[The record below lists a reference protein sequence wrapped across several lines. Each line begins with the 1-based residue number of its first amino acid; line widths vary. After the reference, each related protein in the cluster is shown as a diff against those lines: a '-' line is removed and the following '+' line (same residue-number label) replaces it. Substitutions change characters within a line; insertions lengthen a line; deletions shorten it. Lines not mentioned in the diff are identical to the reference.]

1 MPILNKGESFADG
14 QQVNGQR
21 LNDLIDNAT
30 ALPEFITSQTPIA
43 DPVANGDTLL
53 IHDASAAELR
63 KVSVQELFAGD
74 IAIATAS
81 VTTSTIN
88 APTGKD
94 IAMGPNDGTA
104 VTGSAFTSVDGITV
118 TVNSVNHGLLAGQ
131 FVSITASV
139 AAYSGTYVI
148 ASYTANSFTY
158 ITLSEQTPASGT
170 CSYTKQGTV
179 DINGNLMVENNVI
192 VGQDVGIAGSVQI
205 DQDLNVSGSINS
217 YGTANF
223 SGFVD
228 FTGSLKVNNQTA
240 YVLTGIVEHTIPYW
254 SATYAGYYD
263 TIYASPTFTKP
274 TDEIWILE
282 VVASSMGTG
291 YDFEY
296 AIRLGSQTY
305 LTGQYLSLHHY
316 QDSGGGGN
324 FFRNTE
330 THRYLFPTG
339 VVMTNETLKIDAWAG
354 NGSSMRMFATT
365 VTVGTVFTQATQ
377 KASVFRIYKYKT
389 AIVPTP

>member
-1 MPILNKGESFADG
+1 MPILNKGETFIDG
-14 QQVNGQR
+14 QQVSGQR

-30 ALPEFITSQTPIA
+30 ALPELITTQTPIA

-53 IHDASAAELR
+53 IHDASAADLR
-63 KVSVQELFAGD
+63 KVTVQELFAGD
-74 IAIATAS
+74 IAVNSST
-81 VTTSTIN
+81 VTTSVVN
-88 APTGKD
+88 AQAEAD
-94 IAMGPNDGTA
+94 IAINPNDGTT

-118 TVNSVNHGLLAGQ
+118 TVNSVAHGLVAGQ
-131 FVSITASV
+131 FVTIVASD
-139 AAYSGTYVI
+139 AAYSGTFVI

-158 ITLSEQTPASGT
+158 FTFSEQTPASGT
-170 CSYTKQGTV
+170 CSYTKKGAV
-179 DINGNLMVENNVI
+179 DINGNLMVEENLI

-205 DQDLNVSGSINS
+205 DGALNANGAINSSGSA
-217 YGTANF
+217 TF
-223 SGFVD
+223 SGFAD

-254 SATYAGYYD
+254 TATYAGYYD

-282 VVASSMGTG
+282 LMVSSMGTG

-296 AIRLGSQTY
+296 AVRLGSQTY

-330 THRYLFPTG
+330 THRYLFPAG
-339 VVMTNETLKIDAWAG
+339 VVFTNETLKIDAWAG

-389 AIVPTP
+389 AVVPTP

>member
-1 MPILNKGESFADG
+1 MPILNKGDTFNDG
-14 QQVNGQR
+14 EQVNGQR
-21 LNDLIDNAT
+21 LNDLVDNAT

-43 DPVANGDTLL
+43 APVANGDTLL
-53 IHDASAAELR
+53 IHDASAADLR
-63 KVSVQELFAGD
+63 KVTIQELFAGD
-74 IAIATAS
+74 IAVNSST
-81 VTTSTIN
+81 VTTSVFNGQTGADISIN
-88 APTGKD
+88 
-94 IAMGPNDGTA
+94 PNDGTTVA
-104 VTGSAFTSVDGITV
+104 GSAFTSVDGITV
-118 TVNSVNHGLLAGQ
+118 TVNSVAHGLVAGQ
-131 FVSITASV
+131 FVTIVASV
-139 AAYSGTYVI
+139 AAYSGTFVI

-158 ITLSEQTPASGT
+158 FTFSEQTPASGT
-170 CSYTKQGTV
+170 CSYTKKGAV
-179 DINGNLMVENNVI
+179 DINGNLMVEENLI

-205 DQDLNVSGSINS
+205 DGALNANGAINSSGSA
-217 YGTANF
+217 TF
-223 SGFVD
+223 SGFAD

-254 SATYAGYYD
+254 TATYAGYYD

-282 VVASSMGTG
+282 LMVSSMGTG

-296 AIRLGSQTY
+296 AVRLGSQTY

-330 THRYLFPTG
+330 THRYLFPAG
-339 VVMTNETLKIDAWAG
+339 VVFTNETLKIDAWAG

-389 AIVPTP
+389 AVVPTP